1 MGWSVFNAAVLRS
14 ARSLPDSCVC
24 WPQILAVHL
33 LFSTLEAK

>member
-14 ARSLPDSCVC
+14 ARFLPDSCVC

-33 LFSTLEAK
+33 LFSALEAK